1 MLNSSTIFSCYLP
14 SKFVKRWIV
23 PKLCSLNIF
32 CMRRKI
38 GKYEERWTLEGKNTK
53 KHVPK
58 CCKQESANNVNYEI
72 MKLAKELSVDVHRS
86 SSVYY
91 GLLQIQQLHQGAP
104 KYQKVFR
111 ILFLLDICCICMK
124 GDQNAKR
131 IIFGGFSQPG
141 HHFVENALFQ
151 RGVYLS
157 CSVVLEGS

>member
-104 KYQKVFR
+104 KYQKVFG
-111 ILFLLDICCICMK
+111 IPIQLDIFCIYMK
-124 GDQNAKR
+124 EDQKCQKNDFWGISWPPFCRKCP
-131 IIFGGFSQPG
+131 FYTVKTS
-141 HHFVENALFQ
+141 
-151 RGVYLS
+151 
-157 CSVVLEGS
+157 